1 MCKDKI
7 DVICKK
13 NTNNVQSLFRKEEME
28 METKQYLEAFGR
40 RIRRRR
46 MACGLLQK
54 DLAEKLQWP
63 QGHVS
68 RLEKGEFLSVRLE
81 KLHALADVL
90 GTSVDYLIG
99 RTPEAGDIPS
109 EHEPAA
115 VAMVGA

>member
-1 MCKDKI
+1 
-7 DVICKK
+7 
-13 NTNNVQSLFRKEEME
+13 
-28 METKQYLEAFGR
+28 METQQYLEAFGK

-90 GTSVDYLIG
+90 GTSIDYLVG
-99 RTPEAGDIPS
+99 RTTEAGDLPDES
-109 EHEPAA
+109 EYEPTALAA
-115 VAMVGA
+115 VGG